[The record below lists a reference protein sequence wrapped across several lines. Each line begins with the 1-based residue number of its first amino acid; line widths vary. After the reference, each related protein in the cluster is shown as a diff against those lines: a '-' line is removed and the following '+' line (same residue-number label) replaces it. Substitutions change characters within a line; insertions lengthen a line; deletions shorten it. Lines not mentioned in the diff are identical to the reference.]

1 MGDPSGLVN
10 HKMKKATTFVLTLLF
25 AMQSSIAQNA
35 GSVEAALNAFY
46 PFYEAKLAE
55 YKIAGS
61 SFAFIRDGKIA
72 GRRMAGMAHVGENR
86 KVDDD
91 TIFHWASITKT
102 LTGIAI
108 MQLRDRGEIRLDDPI
123 VKYVPELRKVHNPF
137 GSMDEITIAHLMSH
151 TAGFRAGTWPWGG
164 NEPWHPAEPKD
175 WASLVAMMPYTKIE
189 FKPGSKYSYSNPGIV
204 FLGRVIELV
213 SGEDFE
219 VYMDKNVLRPL
230 GMYNS
235 YYDRTPPH
243 LLKHRSHSY
252 WISKDGKTTEGLFD
266 MDTGITVSNGG
277 LNAPIPDMVKYMKFL
292 IGDPARQAEY
302 DVVLK
307 RSSLE
312 EMFKPV
318 IEVLGQPANGRGR
331 KDHMGL
337 IFFLEDNFG
346 QKFIG
351 HSGTQNGFRTHIFIN
366 PAARSGYIVAF
377 NTWNYGTTADPEAT
391 TNRLDEELKNYL
403 FEKVF
408 PAGKM

>member
-1 MGDPSGLVN
+1 
-10 HKMKKATTFVLTLLF
+10 MKTSLKVCVVLLF
-25 AMQSSIAQNA
+25 AMQSSLAQNA
-35 GSVEAALNAFY
+35 GSLDSALKAFY

-55 YKIAGS
+55 YRIAGS
-61 SFAFIRDGKIA
+61 SFAFIRENKIVGRKTA
-72 GRRMAGMAHVGENR
+72 GLAHVGENR

-108 MQLRDRGEIRLDDPI
+108 MQLRDRGEIKLNDPI
-123 VKYVPELRKVHNPF
+123 TKYVPELRKVHNEF

-164 NEPWHPAEPKD
+164 DEPWHPAEPKD
-175 WASLVAMMPYTKIE
+175 WESLVAMMPYTKIE

-204 FLGRVIELV
+204 FLGRVIEVV

-230 GMYNS
+230 EMYRS
-235 YYDRTPPH
+235 YYDKTPPH

-252 WISKDGKTTEGLFD
+252 WISKEGQTTEGRFD

-277 LNAPIPDMVKYMKFL
+277 LNAPIPDMVKYMNFL
-292 IGDPARQAEY
+292 LGDQKRQAEY

-312 EMFKPV
+312 EMFRPV
-318 IEVLGQPANGRGR
+318 VEVLNQPANGKGR
-331 KDHMGL
+331 KDHVGL
-337 IFFLEDNFG
+337 MFFIEDNFN
-346 QKFIG
+346 QNFIG
-351 HSGTQNGFRTHIFIN
+351 HSGTQNGFRTHFFIN
-366 PAARSGYIVAF
+366 PATRSGYLVAF
-377 NTWNYGTTADPEAT
+377 NTWTNGPASDPEAT
-391 TNRLDEELKNYL
+391 THRLDEEIKNYL
-403 FEKVF
+403 FERVF
-408 PAGKM
+408 TAK

>member
-1 MGDPSGLVN
+1 MRKSKSLC
-10 HKMKKATTFVLTLLF
+10 VLFLIF
-25 AMQSSIAQNA
+25 MQTSTAQNA
-35 GSVEAALNAFY
+35 ESLDAALNAFY
-46 PFYEAKLAE
+46 PFYQAKLEE

-61 SFAFIRDGKIA
+61 SFAFIRDNKIV
-72 GRRMAGMAHVGENR
+72 GRRTVGMAHVGENR
-86 KVDDD
+86 KVDED

-108 MQLRDRGEIRLDDPI
+108 MQLRDRGEIKLSDPI
-123 VKYVPELRKVHNPF
+123 TKYVPELRKVHNPF
-137 GSMDEITIAHLMSH
+137 GSMDEITIAQLMSH
-151 TAGFRAGTWPWGG
+151 TAGFRAGTWPLGG
-164 NEPWHPAEPKD
+164 GEPWHPAEPQD

-189 FKPGSKYSYSNPGIV
+189 FEPGSKYSYSNPGIV
-204 FLGRVIELV
+204 FLGRVIEVV

-230 GMYNS
+230 GMHAS
-235 YYDRTPPH
+235 YYDKTPPH

-252 WISKDGKTTEGLFD
+252 WISKEEKITEGRFD

-277 LNAPIPDMVKYMKFL
+277 LNAPFPDMIKYLNFL
-292 IGDPARQAEY
+292 IGDPKKQADL

-307 RSSLE
+307 RRSLE

-318 IEVLGQPANGRGR
+318 IEVLFQPANGKGR

-337 IFFLEDNFG
+337 LFFLEENFG
-346 QKFIG
+346 QSFVG

-366 PAARSGYIVAF
+366 PVTRSGYIVAF
-377 NTWNYGTTADPEAT
+377 NTWNQGTTANPAAT
-391 TNRLDEELKNYL
+391 THQLDEEIKNYL

-408 PAGKM
+408 PLAGK

>member
-1 MGDPSGLVN
+1 MRKLIL
-10 HKMKKATTFVLTLLF
+10 TFVSLLIL
-25 AMQSSIAQNA
+25 MQSSTAQNPD
-35 GSVEAALNAFY
+35 SIEIALKAFY
-46 PFYEAKLAE
+46 PFYESKLGD

-61 SFAFIRDGKIA
+61 SFAFIRDNKVV
-72 GRRMAGMAHVGENR
+72 GRRVYGMAHVGEKR
-86 KVDDD
+86 RVDED

-102 LTGIAI
+102 LTAIAI
-108 MQLRDRGEIRLDDPI
+108 MQLRDRGEIKLTDPI
-123 VKYVPELRKVHNPF
+123 TKYVPELRKVHNEF
-137 GSMDEITIAHLMSH
+137 GSMDDITIAQLLSH

-164 NEPWHPAEPKD
+164 SEPWHPAEPKD

-189 FKPGSKYSYSNPGIV
+189 FKSGSKYSYSNPGIV
-204 FLGRVIELV
+204 FLGRVIEQV

-235 YYDRTPPH
+235 YYDKTPPH

-252 WISKDGKTTEGLFD
+252 WISKVGKVTEGRFD

-277 LNAPIPDMVKYMKFL
+277 LNAPIPDMVKYMNFL
-292 IGDPARQAEY
+292 IGDTSRKAEY
-302 DVVLK
+302 DFVLK

-312 EMFKPV
+312 EMFNPV
-318 IEVLGQPANGRGR
+318 VEVLGQPANGKGR

-337 IFFLEDNFG
+337 SFFLEENFG

-366 PAARSGYIVAF
+366 PDTRSGYIVAF
-377 NTWNYGTTADPEAT
+377 NTWNFGTSADPDAT

-408 PAGKM
+408 PAGSR

>member
-1 MGDPSGLVN
+1 MRKSIVL
-10 HKMKKATTFVLTLLF
+10 FVAFFFL
-25 AMQSSIAQNA
+25 MQTSTAQNV
-35 GSVEAALNAFY
+35 GSIDSALNEFY
-46 PFYEAKLAE
+46 PFYESKLAR

-61 SFAFIRDGKIA
+61 SFAFIRNNEVV
-72 GRRMAGMAHVGENR
+72 GRRLYGMAHVADGR

-102 LTGIAI
+102 LTSIAI
-108 MQLRDRGEIRLDDPI
+108 MQLRDRGEINLSDPI
-123 VKYVPELRKVHNPF
+123 TKYVPELRKVHNPF
-137 GSMDEITIAHLMSH
+137 GSMDEITIAQLMSH

-164 NEPWHPAEPKD
+164 GEPWHPAEPKD

-204 FLGRVIELV
+204 FLGRVIEVV

-230 GMYNS
+230 GMHAS
-235 YYDRTPPH
+235 YYDKTPPH
-243 LLKHRSHSY
+243 LIKHRSHSY
-252 WISKDGKTTEGLFD
+252 WISREGKTTEGRFD

-277 LNAPIPDMVKYMKFL
+277 LNSPVADMIKYLNFL
-292 IGDPARQAEY
+292 IGDPKRQAEY
-302 DVVLK
+302 DIVLK
-307 RSSLE
+307 RASLE

-318 IEVLGQPANGRGR
+318 VEVLGQPANGRGR

-337 IFFLEDNFG
+337 SFFLEENFG
-346 QKFIG
+346 QRFIG

-366 PAARSGYIVAF
+366 PATRSGYIVAF
-377 NTWNYGTTADPEAT
+377 NTWNFGSTADPEGT
-391 TNRLDEELKNYL
+391 TNRLDEEVKNFL

-408 PAGKM
+408 RASAK

>member
-1 MGDPSGLVN
+1 
-10 HKMKKATTFVLTLLF
+10 MKKLIKLFVVSIIL
-25 AMQSSIAQNA
+25 MQTSTAQNA
-35 GSVEAALNAFY
+35 AGSLDAALKAFY
-46 PFYEAKLAE
+46 PFYESKLAD

-61 SFAFIRDGKIA
+61 SFAFIRGNKVV
-72 GRRMAGMAHVGENR
+72 GRRMVGMAHVGENR
-86 KVDDD
+86 KVDED

-108 MQLRDRGEIRLDDPI
+108 MQLRDRGDIKLSDPI
-123 VKYVPELRKVHNPF
+123 TKYVPELRKVHNPF
-137 GSMDEITIAHLMSH
+137 GSMDDITIAQLMSH
-151 TAGFRAGTWPWGG
+151 SAGFRAGTWPWGG
-164 NEPWHPAEPKD
+164 GEPWHPAEPKD

-189 FKPGSKYSYSNPGIV
+189 FQPGSKYSYSNPGIV
-204 FLGRVIELV
+204 FLGRVIEVV

-230 GMYNS
+230 GMHAS
-235 YYDRTPPH
+235 YYDKTPPH

-252 WISKDGKTTEGLFD
+252 WISKEGKMSEARFD

-277 LNAPIPDMVKYMKFL
+277 LNAPIPDMVKYLNFL
-292 IGDPARQAEY
+292 IGDLERQPEY
-302 DVVLK
+302 EVVLR

-318 IEVLGQPANGRGR
+318 IEVLGQPANGKGR

-337 IFFLEDNFG
+337 LFFLEENFG
-346 QKFIG
+346 QSFIG

-366 PAARSGYIVAF
+366 PATRSGYIVAF
-377 NTWNYGTTADPEAT
+377 NTWNQGTVGDPEAT
-391 TNRLDEELKNYL
+391 THRLDEEIKNYL

-408 PAGKM
+408 PSAGD

>member
-1 MGDPSGLVN
+1 MRKHIIL
-10 HKMKKATTFVLTLLF
+10 FLTAFLF
-25 AMQSSIAQNA
+25 MQSLAAQ
-35 GSVEAALNAFY
+35 SLDMALKGFY
-46 PFYEAKLAE
+46 PFYEETLSK

-61 SFAFIRDGKIA
+61 SFAFIADNRVV
-72 GRRMAGMAHVGENR
+72 GRRVYGMAHVAEGR
-86 KVDDD
+86 KVDED

-108 MQLRDRGEIRLDDPI
+108 MQLRDRGEIKLSDPI
-123 VKYVPELRKVHNPF
+123 TKYVPELRKVHNPF
-137 GSMDEITIAHLMSH
+137 GSTDEITIAQLMSH

-164 NEPWHPAEPKD
+164 EPWHPAEPKD

-204 FLGRVIELV
+204 FLGRVIEVV

-230 GMYNS
+230 GMHAS
-235 YYDRTPPH
+235 YYDKTPPH

-252 WISKDGKTTEGLFD
+252 WISREGKTTEGRFD

-277 LNAPIPDMVKYMKFL
+277 LNSPVPEMIKYLNFL
-292 IGDPARQAEY
+292 IGDPKRQAEH
-302 DVVLK
+302 DIVLK

-318 IEVLGQPANGRGR
+318 VEVLGQPANGKGR

-337 IFFLEDNFG
+337 LFFLEENFG
-346 QKFIG
+346 QSFIG
-351 HSGTQNGFRTHIFIN
+351 HSGTQNGFCTHIFID
-366 PAARSGYIVAF
+366 PATRSGYIVAF
-377 NTWNYGTTADPEAT
+377 NTWNFGTTPDPEAT
-391 TNRLDEELKNYL
+391 THRMDEEIKNYL
-403 FEKVF
+403 FERVF
-408 PAGKM
+408 PHVRK